1 MLRPS
6 GCRESVPL
14 EWGEARVGDG
24 ERQGYGDV
32 GRHPRSAPRVALGC
46 RPRRGYGLPPK
57 MFLRQSSHHARQYR
71 HGPRDHQPRRAVEGE
86 EPLLQVDVIPLPSDY
101 PVKTSRNNSN
111 NNNNNDR
118 EYNSENDETK
128 SREIP
133 IFEFLF
139 LFFVSSPS
147 VTKHWEIRNIP
158 PRTPTTSTGIDSSIT
173 DEIWTSA
180 NEAKFFRTS
189 TTSTGIGSSLNLHEN
204 NRSLESRDADFY
216 STDIE
221 DSKDTYRRFF
231 PNTPTTS
238 GLGSSSDRQSVETRR
253 GSKDLPDHLWAAAME
268 DGFSRFNAMKSLQT
282 ITRQP
287 RPNHDWVK
295 TERISRFTKHR
306 TIGQSP
312 QREEEIWTSKL
323 NESNVSTYATQRMNG
338 PHKCHHQTRRSF
350 STSIVADLAVTP
362 DGSQQS
368 LGSGEFLVSFLCLSR
383 CCLVDVVPRT
393 AYDLRLNRSVFIIST
408 VIVVCRVYF
417 LADR

>member
-24 ERQGYGDV
+24 ERQEYGDV

-158 PRTPTTSTGIDSSIT
+158 PELQQPRPESTRPSPTRYGRPRTRQSSSAPRPRRPVSGRRSTSTRTIDRWSRGTPTSTRPTS
-173 DEIWTSA
+173 
-180 NEAKFFRTS
+180 RTRR
-189 TTSTGIGSSLNLHEN
+189 T
-204 NRSLESRDADFY
+204 R
-216 STDIE
+216 IE
-221 DSKDTYRRFF
+221 DSS
-231 PNTPTTS
+231 PT
-238 GLGSSSDRQSVETRR
+238 
-253 GSKDLPDHLWAAAME
+253 
-268 DGFSRFNAMKSLQT
+268 
-282 ITRQP
+282 P
-287 RPNHDWVK
+287 RP
-295 TERISRFTKHR
+295 R
-306 TIGQSP
+306 P
-312 QREEEIWTSKL
+312 
-323 NESNVSTYATQRMNG
+323 A
-338 PHKCHHQTRRSF
+338 
-350 STSIVADLAVTP
+350 
-362 DGSQQS
+362 
-368 LGSGEFLVSFLCLSR
+368 
-383 CCLVDVVPRT
+383 
-393 AYDLRLNRSVFIIST
+393 
-408 VIVVCRVYF
+408 
-417 LADR
+417 